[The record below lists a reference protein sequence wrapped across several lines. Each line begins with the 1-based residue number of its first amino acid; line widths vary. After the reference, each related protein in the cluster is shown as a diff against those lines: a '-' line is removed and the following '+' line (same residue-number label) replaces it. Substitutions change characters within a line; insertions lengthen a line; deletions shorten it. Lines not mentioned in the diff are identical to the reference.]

1 MLDYLGIFKEFNKR
15 RIKYIVAGGLALN
28 LHGIPRMTYDVDLL
42 LYLEDGNLR
51 KFLSLMKLWG
61 FKPKVPVDIMDF
73 ADKQKRQD
81 WIKNKYMKA
90 FNLVNPKWGIAE
102 IDIII
107 DTPVNYQNALK
118 NIKQIILQGV
128 SIPTISPEDLILMKT
143 AAARKQDKEDIRS
156 LKKILRQ

>member
-1 MLDYLGIFKEFNKR
+1 
-15 RIKYIVAGGLALN
+15 
-28 LHGIPRMTYDVDLL
+28 
-42 LYLEDGNLR
+42 
-51 KFLSLMKLWG
+51 
-61 FKPKVPVDIMDF
+61 
-73 ADKQKRQD
+73 
-81 WIKNKYMKA
+81 MKA
-90 FNLVNPKWGIAE
+90 FNLVNPQWGISE